1 MDFRVLKSKKVPKGE
16 RALTPPPP
24 PRSLRLLH
32 SFRKSV
38 SFYPSIRAWLCQ
50 GCPVPF
56 VIQFTLWNLTLVK
69 KLFANSKITASCLTN
84 IGFLTITKTF
94 KKKFSRRPTSF
105 QNPRLQSVLIL
116 FKIFRLYISLN
127 LIGCSSYCLK
137 FGNFETVTAP
147 LTVLMF
153 RVIDSPK
160 YYSLLQFLGCMLT
173 T

>member
-84 IGFLTITKTF
+84 IGFLTTTKTF
-94 KKKFSRRPTSF
+94 KKSSVVGQQVFKTHDC
-105 QNPRLQSVLIL
+105 NPFYRLAKVLL
-116 FKIFRLYISLN
+116 FTTIFR
-127 LIGCSSYCLK
+127 
-137 FGNFETVTAP
+137 
-147 LTVLMF
+147 MF
-153 RVIDSPK
+153 VD
-160 YYSLLQFLGCMLT
+160 T
-173 T
+173 